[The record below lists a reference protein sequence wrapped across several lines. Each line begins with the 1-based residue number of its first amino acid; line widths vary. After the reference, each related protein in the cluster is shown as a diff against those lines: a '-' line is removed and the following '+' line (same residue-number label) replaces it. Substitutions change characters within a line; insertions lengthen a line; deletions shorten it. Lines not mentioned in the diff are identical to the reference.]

1 MITNCFTLLYKYY
14 FFIINIRLEISF
26 YYKVIQKPFQLR
38 VNGHSVPSPTCFRRF
53 YTLSMKR
60 IPFIRVGL
68 IFAISPLLLAFLTSI
83 FQGISMWDEG
93 SGSGG
98 YIWLMMGTLP
108 VGFVLIGI
116 GLVRGIIRKL
126 RK

>member
-1 MITNCFTLLYKYY
+1 MTRF
-14 FFIINIRLEISF
+14 
-26 YYKVIQKPFQLR
+26 PF
-38 VNGHSVPSPTCFRRF
+38 V
-53 YTLSMKR
+53 R
-60 IPFIRVGL
+60 IGL
-68 IFAISPLLLAFLTSI
+68 VFAFSPLLLAFVTSL
-83 FQGISMWDEG
+83 FQGGSMWDEG